1 MFKKNP
7 LNLIIAAFIFL
18 LIGLYGLYDG
28 LMTSYT
34 ERHLYIDLG
43 LLLGIPVFWGLLKH
57 RKGWRTLAL
66 FFISVEMIFSAL
78 GFIPAVLIIFNRE
91 LIPFNLFGI
100 SSKTMSFPVAFFT
113 LLAIFLIA
121 LWQYKV
127 LSSKKIKQLFISE
140 K

>member
-7 LNLIIAAFIFL
+7 LSLISVAFIFL

-28 LMTSYT
+28 LMTLYT
-34 ERHLYIDLG
+34 ERYLEIN
-43 LLLGIPVFWGLLKH
+43 LLILGIPVFWGLLKH
-57 RKGWRTLAL
+57 YKGWRTLAL

-113 LLAIFLIA
+113 LLAFFLIA

-127 LSSKKIKQLFISE
+127 LTSKKIKQMFISE